1 MEIKYFVQNFTLSDE
16 DKDFL
21 EEKIKKLTHFSDK
34 IWEAKADLSYNPNHS
49 KNQLFRVEV
58 NLRMP
63 NKILRA
69 VSRASHFQAAVMDIE
84 KILQRQLRR
93 YKGFR
98 LLRRRFAQKF
108 LKRRK

>member
-34 IWEAKADLSYNPNHS
+34 IWEARADLSYNPNHS
-49 KNQLFRVEV
+49 KNQLFRVEI

-84 KILQRQLRR
+84 KILRRQLKR

-108 LKRRK
+108 LKRRE

>member
-1 MEIKYFVQNFTLSDE
+1 MEIKYFVQNFTLSNK

-21 EEKIKKLTHFSDK
+21 EEKINKLTHFSDK
-34 IWEAKADLSYNPNHS
+34 IWEAKIDLSYNYSHS
-49 KNQLFRVEV
+49 KNQLFRVEI

-69 VSRASHFQAAVMDIE
+69 VSRSSHFEAAIIDIE

-93 YKGFR
+93 YKSFGLF
-98 LLRRRFAQKF
+98 RRRLAQKF
-108 LKRRK
+108 SKRKR

>member
-1 MEIKYFVQNFTLSDE
+1 MEIKYFVQNFTLSDKDKTFLE
-16 DKDFL
+16 DK
-21 EEKIKKLTHFSDK
+21 IQKLTHFSDE
-34 IWEAKADLSYNPNHS
+34 IWEAKVDLSYNPNHK
-49 KNQLFRVEV
+49 KNQLFRVEI

-69 VSRASHFQAAVMDIE
+69 VSRASSFQAATLDIE

-93 YKGFR
+93 YKSFG
-98 LLRRRFAQKF
+98 LLRRRLAQKF